1 MANAVIVSAIDLA
14 VSFIGLLLTIVGL
27 AGVSED
33 SDTIKNVAW
42 AKWSDE
48 GYMDLGFL
56 GEGELKISFYA
67 ATRRVVM
74 KMAFPAFDVNEGTNA
89 EAYSTFERNTLTALI
104 AIGFLFALLKV
115 RSAARVLAWPSHPRC
130 ALPGARRGIWPRSR
144 SGEGQ

>member
-1 MANAVIVSAIDLA
+1 MANAVIVSAIDLT

-48 GYMDLGFL
+48 ASMDLGFL
-56 GEGELKISFYA
+56 GEAELKISFYA

-74 KMAFPAFDVNEGTNA
+74 KISSASFDVSEGTNA

-104 AIGFLFALLKV
+104 AIGFLFALLK
-115 RSAARVLAWPSHPRC
+115 ARPACVLA
-130 ALPGARRGIWPRSR
+130 
-144 SGEGQ
+144 

>member
-67 ATRRVVM
+67 ATRRVGRP
-74 KMAFPAFDVNEGTNA
+74 KCKWHLRGLA
-89 EAYSTFERNTLTALI
+89 AYLDYCLSF
-104 AIGFLFALLKV
+104 
-115 RSAARVLAWPSHPRC
+115 
-130 ALPGARRGIWPRSR
+130 
-144 SGEGQ
+144 